1 MFTHPLTVLQDCG
14 LVRREVDA
22 LRRNRSVY
30 RIGEPLTAFDH
41 VVSRTK
47 LALLDRGLA
56 EQVWESSG
64 APFLS
69 AVVGPHFE
77 QICREWVARFAV
89 PETFGGMPIDVSYGM
104 VADPGARSS
113 HEVDVV
119 VRGAVGQDN
128 GVLLSLGEAKWDQV
142 MGAGHP
148 ERLRHIARLLAGRGV
163 DTSAVRLACYSGAG
177 FTDELW
183 SARARGEVVLVDL
196 RRLYAGE

>member
-30 RIGEPLTAFDH
+30 RIGEPLIAFDH

-47 LALLDRGLA
+47 LALLDRGPA

-89 PETFGGMPIDVSYGM
+89 PETFGGMPIDVSYGT
-104 VADPGARSS
+104 VADPGA
-113 HEVDVV
+113 
-119 VRGAVGQDN
+119 
-128 GVLLSLGEAKWDQV
+128 
-142 MGAGHP
+142 
-148 ERLRHIARLLAGRGV
+148 ARLLQRRRIHRRAVERAGQGRGRPRRPAA
-163 DTSAVRLACYSGAG
+163 AVRGGVTTAYAFPRDEAPLGLTRGGCWTGTLLGA
-177 FTDELW
+177 
-183 SARARGEVVLVDL
+183 V
-196 RRLYAGE
+196 RR